1 MFSNFLKK
9 QHKALNSFYLNIE
22 KLQRDRGTVLGTPA
36 AARADTVSRPPGFF
50 FLLTQP
56 SAEQHECLFHPSAV

>member
-9 QHKALNSFYLNIE
+9 QHKAMNLFYLNIE
-22 KLQRDRGTVLGTPA
+22 KLQRDRGTIFRTPA
-36 AARADTVSRPPGFF
+36 AAWADTASRPPGFF

-56 SAEQHECLFHPSAV
+56 SAKRHECLFHPSAV

>member
-36 AARADTVSRPPGFF
+36 AWADTASRPPGFF